1 MSFRR
6 RTDSDFQDEIESH
19 IRMESDRLIAEG
31 MSAREARASA
41 QRTFGNIGVSRERFY
56 EAQRW
61 MWWDELRRNVRY
73 GLRSLAKNPSFT
85 VTAALTIALGVG
97 ANTAVFSLM
106 DAVLLRPLPV
116 ADPSSLVFVT
126 AAGNNGT
133 PEAPPYR
140 AFDEMRAKTA
150 SFSGMAAFDTD
161 ELRIEI
167 GGHPEPVN
175 GQISS
180 GDYFRLLG
188 VKSSLGRMTD
198 ANDEDKPVA
207 VIGDRF
213 WRRRFGGDPSVL
225 GKTFSWEDRT
235 YTIVGVTPP
244 EFLGLQPGFAV
255 DVTFPVAHGME
266 SLNGQRIV
274 ARLKPG
280 IARARAEAESTAVL
294 SAIVAELGIPRTQIE
309 QRLQRVELPPAGH
322 GADTLRGRFRKP
334 LYALLGIAGL
344 ALLLAT
350 ANIANLL
357 LARGLARRREFA
369 IRLATGAAR
378 MRLVRQLVT
387 ETLLLFVCGAIPG
400 VFLARTGVV
409 LVARMF
415 AEGRRSITIQADV
428 DGRVLAFAFAAT
440 LAAGLAAALFPA
452 WRVFRSDLEQVIR
465 EGQTRAGDSRAYST
479 LQQALVASQV
489 AISLVLLAGAVTF
502 AGTLARLRDLDPGF
516 RNDEVLTMSVELP
529 EGYLEA
535 GKSAA
540 VWNRLGDAVRGIPGV
555 KSASMATYTPLSQ
568 RDRWRAVAIHGYVPA
583 TPEDAIT
590 HYDHVSDGYFE
601 TLGVPLMEGRL
612 FTTQDSES
620 APKVAVINET
630 AARKF
635 FAGRDPVGQVVAFD
649 RNEYR
654 ITGVVRDT
662 KHNSLRDPAVPFVF
676 LPLRQA
682 LGPEHRITLSVASA
696 TPGAETALLEAVRR
710 RVADV
715 DPGLMISEVISLRR
729 QMDATLLTERLL
741 SGLATAFGALA
752 MLLAA
757 VGLYGVLSYAV
768 AQQRQLIGIRMA
780 LGATPSSVAGRVLR
794 QSGLIVAVGV
804 LCGLPFAAM
813 AVRAADS
820 LLWGVKAGDA
830 GIYLAGIGMLIGVGF
845 VSTWFPVRRASST
858 EPAEALR
865 YS

>member
-1 MSFRR
+1 MLFRE

-31 MSAREARASA
+31 MTPGDARASA

-85 VTAALTIALGVG
+85 AATALTIALGVG

-116 ADPSSLVFVT
+116 ADPSSLVFVA
-126 AAGNNGT
+126 AAGKRGM
-133 PEAPPYR
+133 PEAPPYKVFSELR
-140 AFDEMRAKTA
+140 EKSS
-150 SFSGMAAFDTD
+150 SFEGMAAYATD

-167 GGHPEPVN
+167 GGHPEAVN
-175 GQISS
+175 GQIAS
-180 GDYFRLLG
+180 GNYFQLLG
-188 VKSSLGRMTD
+188 VKSSLGRVMDRRDDD
-198 ANDEDKPVA
+198 APVA
-207 VIGDRF
+207 VISDRY
-213 WRRRFGGDPSVL
+213 WHRRFAGDPSAI
-225 GKTFSWEDRT
+225 GKTFSWEGKT
-235 YTIVGVTPP
+235 YTIIGITPP
-244 EFLGLQPGFAV
+244 AFLGLRPGFAV
-255 DVTFPVAHGME
+255 DVTFPIALQME
-266 SLNGQRIV
+266 SLGGYDIV
-274 ARLKPG
+274 GRLKPG
-280 IARARAEAESTAVL
+280 IARARAESELTALL
-294 SAIVAELGIPRTQIE
+294 SAALAELGTPRNVIE
-309 QRLQRVELPPAGH
+309 DRLRRIELSPAGH

-344 ALLLAT
+344 VLLLAT

-357 LARGLARRREFA
+357 LARGLSRRREFA

-378 MRLVRQLVT
+378 IRLVRQLIT
-387 ETLLLFVCGAIPG
+387 ETLLLFVLGAIPG
-400 VFLARTGVV
+400 MFLARTGVV

-415 AEGRRSITIQADV
+415 AEGRRSITIQADI

-440 LAAGLAAALFPA
+440 LTAGLAAALFPA

-465 EGQTRAGDSRAYST
+465 EGQTRASDSRAYST
-479 LQQALVASQV
+479 LQQMLVASQV

-516 RNDEVLTMSVELP
+516 RNDEALTMSVELP
-529 EGYLEA
+529 EGYVEA
-535 GKSAA
+535 GKSAPL
-540 VWNRLGDAVRGIPGV
+540 WNRLEDAVRSIPGV

-568 RDRWRAVAIHGYVPA
+568 RDRWRPVAVHGYIPA
-583 TPEDAIT
+583 TPEDSVA
-590 HYDHVSDGYFE
+590 HYDQISDGYFE

-612 FTTQDSES
+612 FTAQDTEN
-620 APKVAVINET
+620 APKVAVINES

-635 FAGRDPVGQVVAFD
+635 FAGRDPAGQVVAFD
-649 RNEYR
+649 KNEYR
-654 ITGVVRDT
+654 IVGVVRDT

-676 LPLRQA
+676 LPLRQG
-682 LGPEHRITLSVASA
+682 LNPEHRITLSVASVA
-696 TPGAETALLEAVRR
+696 PGAETALLEAVRR

-715 DPGLMISEVISLRR
+715 DPGLMISEVITLRR

-780 LGATPSSVAGRVLR
+780 LGATPSSVARRVLR
-794 QSGLIVAVGV
+794 QSGLIVVVGV

-820 LLWGVKAGDA
+820 LLWGVKAGDPGIYVA
-830 GIYLAGIGMLIGVGF
+830 GIAMLIAVGF
-845 VSTWFPVRRASST
+845 VSTWFPARRASGI

-865 YS
+865 YN